1 MPAGRPPLFPSG
13 KRQLNVL
20 VSIED
25 YRTLRDLARAEREER
40 GSFSLGDLL
49 RGFIRRG
56 LDEGRQLQRKTHAG
70 GR

>member
-1 MPAGRPPLFPSG
+1 MPAGRPMIFRTG

-25 YRTLRDLARAEREER
+25 YRSLRELARAEREER
-40 GSFSLGDLL
+40 PGFSLGDLL

-56 LDEGRQLQRKTHAG
+56 LEENRRGHHEAT
-70 GR
+70 